1 MQRHYMRL
9 LFLIITTL
17 FFSSSFAEKSS
28 QDFDKEIANVK
39 QSLSSSQKKQA
50 ELTEQLKSAEKTISS
65 LSVTINNFNKKIS
78 AQNTSLKQQEA
89 QLSGNQQTLDEQRST
104 FSKLISANYQL
115 QRRGRIG
122 LYFSGKSASEIKRY
136 LSYYQAIDK
145 ALLTAIQKLQDS
157 VDQRKD
163 LILDI
168 NKDTASLRKLLDE
181 QTAKKRQI
189 SSEQSKRQN
198 ILKQLDKTITS
209 DKGKLNQLISDQKNL
224 RKVVNELV
232 ATLSNTNFSDMRGKL
247 NWPVNGKLIH
257 SFGQSMSSRIVK
269 WNGDLI
275 AAPQETPVH
284 SVYMGKVVYAD
295 WLSGY
300 GLLLIIDHGHGYLS
314 LYGRNH
320 SLYKKVGDAVQTGEQ
335 IATVGQSGG
344 YTDSGL
350 YFEIRQND
358 NAVDPKLW
366 FSTSTP

>member
-1 MQRHYMRL
+1 MRL
-9 LFLIITTL
+9 LFLIIFTL
-17 FFSSSFAEKSS
+17 ILSQSIAAKSS
-28 QDFDKEIANVK
+28 KDFDKEIANVK

-50 ELTEQLKSAEKTISS
+50 QLTEQLKSAEKTISS
-65 LSVTINNFNKKIS
+65 LSVTINNFNKKITS
-78 AQNTSLKQQEA
+78 QNTSLKEQEE
-89 QLSGNQQTLDEQRST
+89 QLSENQQILDGQRTT
-104 FSKLISANYQL
+104 FSTLISANYQL

-136 LSYYQAIDK
+136 LAYYQAIDK
-145 ALLTAIQKLQDS
+145 SLLTAIQKLQSS

-181 QTAKKRQI
+181 QTAKKQQI
-189 SSEQSKRQN
+189 SAEQSKRQN
-198 ILKQLDKTITS
+198 ILKQLDKTITG
-209 DKGKLNQLISDQKNL
+209 DKGKLGQLISDQKNL
-224 RKVVNELV
+224 SKVVNQL
-232 ATLSNTNFSDMRGKL
+232 ATTSSNTNFSDMRGKL
-247 NWPVNGKLIH
+247 QWPVNGKLIH

-275 AAPQETPVH
+275 SAPQETPVH
-284 SVYMGKVVYAD
+284 AVYTGKVVYAD

-300 GLLLIIDHGHGYLS
+300 GLLLIVDHGHGYLS

-350 YFEIRQND
+350 YFEIRKND
-358 NAVDPKLW
+358 NAVNPRPW
-366 FSTSTP
+366 FSTSRP

>member
-1 MQRHYMRL
+1 MV
-9 LFLIITTL
+9 FLDQ
-17 FFSSSFAEKSS
+17 SFAAKSN
-28 QDFDKEIANVK
+28 QDLDSEIANVK
-39 QSLSSSQKKQA
+39 QSLSSSEKKQA

-65 LSVTINNFNKKIS
+65 LSVTINNFNKKIN
-78 AQNTSLKQQEA
+78 AQNASLKEQEEE
-89 QLSGNQQTLDEQRST
+89 LSENQQILDEQRAT
-104 FSKLISANYQL
+104 FSTLINANYQL
-115 QRRGRIG
+115 QRKGRIG

-136 LSYYQAIDK
+136 LDYYQAIDQS
-145 ALLTAIQKLQDS
+145 LLKAIQELQSS
-157 VDQRKD
+157 VDQRKA

-181 QTAKKRQI
+181 QTAKKQQI
-189 SSEQSKRQN
+189 SEEQNKRQN
-198 ILKQLDKTITS
+198 ILKQLDKTING
-209 DKGKLNQLISDQKNL
+209 DKGKLSQLISNRKNL
-224 RKVVNELV
+224 SKVVNQLA
-232 ATLSNTNFSDMRGKL
+232 ATSSSTNFSDMHGKL
-247 NWPVNGKLIH
+247 QWPVNGKLVH

-275 AAPQETPVH
+275 SAPQKTPVH
-284 SVYMGKVVYAD
+284 AIYTGKVVYAD

-350 YFEIRQND
+350 YFEIRKND
-358 NAVDPKLW
+358 NAVNPKPW
-366 FSTSTP
+366 FSSSNP